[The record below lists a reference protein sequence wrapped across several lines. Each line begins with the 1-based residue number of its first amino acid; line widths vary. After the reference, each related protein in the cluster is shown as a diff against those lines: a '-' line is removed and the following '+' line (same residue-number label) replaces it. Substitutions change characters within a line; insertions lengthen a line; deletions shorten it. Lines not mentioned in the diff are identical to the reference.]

1 LPDDLDSLLD
11 QQIAY
16 YRGRA
21 SEYDQWFLR
30 EGRYDYGPEQR
41 RRWFAE
47 VAEVRR
53 ALDLLAP
60 WGEVLELAA
69 GTGWW
74 TEQLLA
80 HAERITAVDASPE
93 TITISRA
100 KLGSYRVR
108 YVQADLFTWTPNR
121 RYDLVFFS
129 FWLSHVPHDRFAA
142 FWETVR
148 DALAPGGAAY
158 VIDSAFDPSSTAKDH
173 AVPNRGAGVVTRKLN
188 DGREFRIVKLF
199 YRPDEL
205 ASKLSALGWRA
216 DIAQTQR
223 YFIYGSVEPVPASG
237 RFE

>member
-129 FWLSHVPHDRFAA
+129 FWLSHVPLERFAS
-142 FWETVR
+142 FWGLVDE
-148 DALAPGGAAY
+148 ALAPGGRIFF
-158 VIDSAFDPSSTAKDH
+158 IDSLYAPDSSAHDH
-173 AVPNRGAGVVTRKLN
+173 TDRSPKRIVESRRLN
-188 DGREFRIVKLF
+188 DGRTFEIIKTYYEPQLLTAQ
-199 YRPDEL
+199 L
-205 ASKLSALGWRA
+205 ADLGWRIEVA
-216 DIAQTQR
+216 ATLT
-223 YFIYGSVEPVPASG
+223 YFLYGTGGREPVG
-237 RFE
+237 

>member
-1 LPDDLDSLLD
+1 MPDDLDSLLD

-129 FWLSHVPHDRFAA
+129 FWLSHVPPERFAP
-142 FWETVR
+142 FWEMVR
-148 DALAPGGAAY
+148 AALKPTGRVFVVDALYDGT
-158 VIDSAFDPSSTAKDH
+158 STARDH
-173 AVPNRGAGVVTRKLN
+173 QLEGADATTLTRRLN
-188 DGREFRIVKLF
+188 DGREYRIVKVF
-199 YRPDEL
+199 HEPDDL
-205 ASKLSALGWRA
+205 QRRLSALGW
-216 DIAQTQR
+216 DVTVTPTGR
-223 YFIYGSVEPVPASG
+223 YFYYGAG
-237 RFE
+237 AFGNR